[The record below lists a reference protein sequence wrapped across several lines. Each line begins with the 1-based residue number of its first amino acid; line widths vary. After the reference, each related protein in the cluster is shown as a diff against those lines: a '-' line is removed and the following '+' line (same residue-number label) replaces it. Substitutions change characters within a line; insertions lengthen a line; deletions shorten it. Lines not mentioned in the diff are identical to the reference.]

1 MDEGSYVKDMIGR
14 SATGF
19 ILVVVGMLLSSAGLA
34 DDEAASVAEP
44 NSSAPPSPSLEKLLE
59 ESGYAPRWRL
69 TPPAATAPYTSEWHH
84 PLADFEFQDS
94 SGLARIAR
102 LRTLSFLTLS
112 KSRQARLFFGVNE
125 DGLVG
130 LHYRAV
136 SGNNDA
142 HDPGRDRTPYFS
154 DSPTAAEA
162 DPGTE

>member
-1 MDEGSYVKDMIGR
+1 VTFETNRSPALAGTRASQQLQHNRVLAMCRLAKLSDTSQIALPSNLAYGR
-14 SATGF
+14 G
-19 ILVVVGMLLSSAGLA
+19 
-34 DDEAASVAEP
+34 
-44 NSSAPPSPSLEKLLE
+44 
-59 ESGYAPRWRL
+59 
-69 TPPAATAPYTSEWHH
+69 
-84 PLADFEFQDS
+84 
-94 SGLARIAR
+94 
-102 LRTLSFLTLS
+102 TLSFLTLS